1 MATWKGGGGGGA
13 EGSGGG
19 DDGGDVG
26 GGECRRGTLAYI
38 SSVPVEYFLILNL
51 LSQLESNPGS

>member
-26 GGECRRGTLAYI
+26 GGECRRGTLEYI
-38 SSVPVEYFLILNL
+38 SSVPVEYLAVF
-51 LSQLESNPGS
+51 SC